1 MLIQCKPCFAIDV
14 LCALSNRGRSYNSS
28 PAVHRQ
34 VADACKGRKI
44 LPDAWALSLALMTE
58 YSLTE
63 IEQMGLGQLQQKYP
77 LLMGNSEILHS
88 SIEGVGYALSRLQQS
103 GFEDLYREH
112 CLPYVERWCE
122 ALNARL
128 FDLELSG
135 VGRDVQILFCNPS
148 CQIVTV
154 YLSYFSYPASF
165 SLSRSVFVTS
175 GRVGK
180 KFHIVPMLRQV
191 IHELLHG
198 FINKELVSSYLSLCE
213 NDPYLKRTRWYLTN
227 CLGALEEEEFVVAL
241 EHAIAVKN
249 QIETR
254 HEAEKALAAEYEGC
268 MPVAVL
274 LFDELSCQ
282 PIPPE
287 HIDTFLVGF
296 LEKISASSYSPAAKV
311 DEIISGYSSNFEK
324 IWKHDKRILNES
336 TPF

>member
-14 LCALSNRGRSYNSS
+14 LCALTNRGRSYNS
-28 PAVHRQ
+28 AVHRQ
-34 VADACKGRKI
+34 IVDACKGQKI

-63 IEQMGLGQLQQKYP
+63 IEQMGLEQLQKEYP
-77 LLMGNSEILHS
+77 SLMGNSELLHS
-88 SIEGVGYALSRLQQS
+88 SIEGVGCALSRLQQS
-103 GFEDLYREH
+103 GFEELYKQH
-112 CLPYVERWCE
+112 CHPYVERWCQ

-128 FDLELSG
+128 FDLELGG
-135 VGRDVQILFCNPS
+135 VGRDVQNLFRNPS

-165 SLSRSVFVTS
+165 SLSRSVLVTS

-180 KFHIVPMLRQV
+180 KFHIIPMLRQV

-198 FINKELVSSYLSLCE
+198 FIKKELVSSYLSLCE
-213 NDPYLKRTRWYLTN
+213 NDSYLKRTRWYLTN

-282 PIPPE
+282 STPPE
-287 HIDTFLVGF
+287 DIDRFLVGF
-296 LEKISASSYSPAAKV
+296 LEKISAPSFSPSAKV
-311 DEIISGYSSNFEK
+311 NEIIPGYSNSFDK

-336 TPF
+336 APL